1 MKVLIFTH
9 KNDIDGMGNAILA
22 KLAFK
27 ETKHILCGTFDLIK
41 NVNDFIDSKEIYNYD
56 KIFVTDL
63 CLDLKTLTKIQKDKI
78 LNDKFQLLDHHR
90 TYDTD
95 DYKKYPFVK
104 ICLQTEKGLSC
115 ATSLFYEYLL
125 ENKYL
130 KESKIVNEFVELTR
144 QHDTWEWKNIY
155 NNEKSRELA
164 VLFDSLGTNGYIN
177 FMYEKLTHEEEFNFN
192 DMERTL
198 IENKKEEIKDA
209 LEEYKKHIF
218 DREILGYKTSII
230 FINYEHRNEI
240 ADYLKEIEYDTDV
253 IMMISLDRGVV
264 SYRRTKNTVIVRE
277 VAEYFGG
284 KGHDAAATNPI
295 TKEQQEKIL
304 DILTQKDY

>member
-1 MKVLIFTH
+1 MKTLIFTH

-22 KLAFK
+22 KLAFE
-27 ETKHILCGTFDLIK
+27 ETKYVLCGTFDLIK
-41 NVNDFIDSKEIYNYD
+41 NVNDYIDSKEIYNYD
-56 KIFVTDL
+56 KVFITDL
-63 CLDLKTLTKIQKDKI
+63 CLDLKTLNKIEKDKI
-78 LNDKFQLLDHHR
+78 LKSKIQLIDHHK

-95 DYKKYPFVK
+95 DYKKFPFVK
-104 ICLQTEKGLSC
+104 ICLETNKGLSC

-125 ENKYL
+125 ENNYL
-130 KESKIVNEFVELTR
+130 KENKIINEFVELTR

-164 VLFDSLGTNGYIN
+164 ILFDCLGTNGYIN
-177 FMYEKLTHEEEFNFN
+177 YMYNKLTTEKDFEF
-192 DMERTL
+192 DSVEKML
-198 IENKKEEIKDA
+198 IENKKEEIKEA
-209 LEEYKKHIF
+209 LSEYEKHIF
-218 DREILGYKTSII
+218 NKEILGYKTSII

-240 ADYLKEIEYDTDV
+240 ADYLKEKGYDTEV

-264 SYRRTKNTVIVRE
+264 SYRRTNKNVIVRE

-304 DILTQKDY
+304 DILTTNE

>member
-1 MKVLIFTH
+1 MKTLIFTH

-22 KLAFK
+22 KLAFE
-27 ETKHILCGTFDLIK
+27 ETKYVLCGTFDLIK
-41 NVNDFIDSKEIYNYD
+41 NVNDYIDSKEIYNYD
-56 KIFVTDL
+56 KIFITDL
-63 CLDLKTLTKIQKDKI
+63 CLDLKTLNKIEKDKI
-78 LNDKFQLLDHHR
+78 LKSKIQLIDHHK
-90 TYDTD
+90 TYDTE
-95 DYKKYPFVK
+95 DYKKFPFVK
-104 ICLQTEKGLSC
+104 ICLETNKGLSC

-125 ENKYL
+125 ENNYL
-130 KESKIVNEFVELTR
+130 KENKIINEFVELTR

-164 VLFDSLGTNGYIN
+164 ILFDCLGTNGYIN
-177 FMYEKLTHEEEFNFN
+177 YMYNKLTTEKDFEF
-192 DMERTL
+192 DSVEKML
-198 IENKKEEIKDA
+198 IENKKEEIKEA
-209 LEEYKKHIF
+209 LNEYEKHIF
-218 DREILGYKTSII
+218 NKEILGYKTSII

-240 ADYLKEIEYDTDV
+240 ADYLKEKGYDTEV

-264 SYRRTKNTVIVRE
+264 SYRRTNKNVIVRE

-304 DILTQKDY
+304 DILTTNE

>member
-1 MKVLIFTH
+1 MKTLIFTH

-27 ETKHILCGTFDLIK
+27 ETKYVLCGTFDLIK

-56 KIFVTDL
+56 KIFITDL
-63 CLDLKTLTKIQKDKI
+63 CLDLKTLNKIEKDKI
-78 LNDKFQLLDHHR
+78 LKNKIQLIDHHK

-95 DYKKYPFVK
+95 EYKKFSFVK
-104 ICLQTEKGLSC
+104 ICLETNKGLSC
-115 ATSLFYEYLL
+115 ATSIFYEYLL
-125 ENKYL
+125 ENNYL
-130 KESKIVNEFVELTR
+130 KQNKIISEFVELTR

-164 VLFDSLGTNGYIN
+164 ILFDCLGTNGYIN
-177 FMYEKLTHEEEFNFN
+177 YMYQKLTTQKEFEF
-192 DMERTL
+192 DSVERML
-198 IENKKEEIKDA
+198 IENKKEEIKEA
-209 LEEYKKHIF
+209 LEEYEKHIF
-218 DREILGYKTSII
+218 NKEILGYKTSII

-240 ADYLKEIEYDTDV
+240 ADYLKEKGYDTEV

-264 SYRRTKNTVIVRE
+264 SYRRTNKNVIVRE
-277 VAEYFGG
+277 LAEYFGG

-295 TKEQQEKIL
+295 TIEQQEKIL
-304 DILTQKDY
+304 DILTSNN

>member
-1 MKVLIFTH
+1 MKTLIFTH

-22 KLAFK
+22 KLAFE
-27 ETKHILCGTFDLIK
+27 ETKYVLCGTFDLIK
-41 NVNDFIDSKEIYNYD
+41 NVNDYIDSKEIYNYD
-56 KIFVTDL
+56 KIFITDL
-63 CLDLKTLTKIQKDKI
+63 CLDLKTLNKIEKDRILKSKIQLI
-78 LNDKFQLLDHHR
+78 DHHK

-95 DYKKYPFVK
+95 DYKKFPFVK
-104 ICLQTEKGLSC
+104 ICLETNKGLSC

-125 ENKYL
+125 ENNYL
-130 KESKIVNEFVELTR
+130 KENKIINEFVELTR

-164 VLFDSLGTNGYIN
+164 ILFDCLGTNGYIN
-177 FMYEKLTHEEEFNFN
+177 YMYNKLTTKKDFEF
-192 DMERTL
+192 DSVEKML
-198 IENKKEEIKDA
+198 IENKKEEIKEA
-209 LEEYKKHIF
+209 LSEYEKHIF
-218 DREILGYKTSII
+218 NKEILGYKTSII

-240 ADYLKEIEYDTDV
+240 ADYLKEKGYDTEV

-264 SYRRTKNTVIVRE
+264 SYRRTNKNVIVRE

-304 DILTQKDY
+304 DILTTNE

>member
-1 MKVLIFTH
+1 MKTLIFTH

-22 KLAFK
+22 KLAFE
-27 ETKHILCGTFDLIK
+27 ETKYVLCGTFDLIK
-41 NVNDFIDSKEIYNYD
+41 NVNDYIDSKEIYNYD
-56 KIFVTDL
+56 KIFITDL
-63 CLDLKTLTKIQKDKI
+63 CLDLKTLNKIEKDRILKSKIQLI
-78 LNDKFQLLDHHR
+78 DHHK

-95 DYKKYPFVK
+95 DYKKFPFVK
-104 ICLQTEKGLSC
+104 ICLETNKGLSC

-125 ENKYL
+125 ENNYL
-130 KESKIVNEFVELTR
+130 KENKIISEFVELTR

-164 VLFDSLGTNGYIN
+164 ILFDCLGTNGYIN
-177 FMYEKLTHEEEFNFN
+177 YMYNKLTTEKDFEF
-192 DMERTL
+192 DSVEKML
-198 IENKKEEIKDA
+198 IENKKEEIKEA
-209 LEEYKKHIF
+209 LSEYEKHIF
-218 DREILGYKTSII
+218 NKEILGYKTSII

-240 ADYLKEIEYDTDV
+240 ADYLKEKGYDTEV

-264 SYRRTKNTVIVRE
+264 SYRRTNKNVIVRE

-304 DILTQKDY
+304 DILTTNE

>member
-1 MKVLIFTH
+1 MKTLIFTH

-22 KLAFK
+22 KLAFE
-27 ETKHILCGTFDLIK
+27 ETKYVLCGTFDLIK
-41 NVNDFIDSKEIYNYD
+41 NVNDYIDSKEIYNYD
-56 KIFVTDL
+56 KIFITDL
-63 CLDLKTLTKIQKDKI
+63 CLDLKTLNKIEKDKI
-78 LNDKFQLLDHHR
+78 LKSKIQLIDHHK
-90 TYDTD
+90 TYDTE
-95 DYKKYPFVK
+95 DYKKFPFVK
-104 ICLQTEKGLSC
+104 ICLETNKGLSC

-125 ENKYL
+125 ENNYL
-130 KESKIVNEFVELTR
+130 KENKIISEFVELTR

-164 VLFDSLGTNGYIN
+164 ILFDCLGTNGYIN
-177 FMYEKLTHEEEFNFN
+177 YMYQKLTTQKEFEF
-192 DMERTL
+192 DSVERML
-198 IENKKEEIKDA
+198 IENKKEEIKEA
-209 LEEYKKHIF
+209 LEEYEKHIF
-218 DREILGYKTSII
+218 NKEILGYKTSII

-240 ADYLKEIEYDTDV
+240 ADYLKEKGYDTEV

-264 SYRRTKNTVIVRE
+264 SYRRTNKNVIVRE

-304 DILTQKDY
+304 DILTTNE

>member
-1 MKVLIFTH
+1 MKSLIFTH
-9 KNDIDGMGNAILA
+9 KNDIDGMGNAILS

-27 ETKHILCGTFDLIK
+27 DTNYVLCGTFDLIK

-56 KIFVTDL
+56 KIFITDL
-63 CLDLKTLTKIQKDKI
+63 CLDIKTLNKIQKDKI
-78 LNDKFQLLDHHR
+78 LIDKIQLIDHHK

-95 DYKKYPFVK
+95 EYKKYSFVK
-104 ICLQTEKGLSC
+104 ICLKTEKGLSC

-125 ENKYL
+125 ENNYL
-130 KESKIVNEFVELTR
+130 KETDIINEFVELTR

-164 VLFDSLGTNGYIN
+164 ILFDSLGTNGYIN
-177 FMYEKLTHEEEFNFN
+177 FMYEKLSNENKFEFN
-192 DMERTL
+192 DIEKTL
-198 IENKKEEIKDA
+198 INNKKIEIQDA

-218 DREILGYKTSII
+218 DRNILGYKTSII

-240 ADYLKEIEYDTDV
+240 ADYLKETNYDTEV

-264 SYRRTKNTVIVRE
+264 SYRRTNKDVVVRK

-304 DILTQKDY
+304 DILTEHN

>member
-1 MKVLIFTH
+1 MKTIIFTH

-27 ETKHILCGTFDLIK
+27 ETKYVLCGTFDLIK
-41 NVNDFIDSKEIYNYD
+41 NVNDYIDSKEIYNYD
-56 KIFVTDL
+56 KIFITDL
-63 CLDLKTLTKIQKDKI
+63 CLDLKTLNKIEKDKI
-78 LNDKFQLLDHHR
+78 LKSKIQLIDHHK
-90 TYDTD
+90 TYDTE
-95 DYKKYPFVK
+95 DYKKFPFVK
-104 ICLQTEKGLSC
+104 ICLETNKGLSC

-125 ENKYL
+125 ENNYL
-130 KESKIVNEFVELTR
+130 KENKIISEFVELTR

-164 VLFDSLGTNGYIN
+164 ILFDCLGTNGYIN
-177 FMYEKLTHEEEFNFN
+177 YMYNKLITEKDFEF
-192 DMERTL
+192 DSVEKML
-198 IENKKEEIKDA
+198 IENKKEEIKEA
-209 LEEYKKHIF
+209 LNEYEKHIF
-218 DREILGYKTSII
+218 NKEILGYKTSII

-240 ADYLKEIEYDTDV
+240 ADYLKEKGYDTEV

-264 SYRRTKNTVIVRE
+264 SYRRTNKNVIVRE

-304 DILTQKDY
+304 DILTNAE

>member
-1 MKVLIFTH
+1 MKTLIFTH

-22 KLAFK
+22 KLAFE
-27 ETKHILCGTFDLIK
+27 ETKYVLCGTFDLIK
-41 NVNDFIDSKEIYNYD
+41 NVNDYIDSKEIYNYD
-56 KIFVTDL
+56 KIFITDL
-63 CLDLKTLTKIQKDKI
+63 CLDLKTLNKIEKDKI
-78 LNDKFQLLDHHR
+78 LKSKTQLIDHHK

-95 DYKKYPFVK
+95 DYKKFPFVK
-104 ICLQTEKGLSC
+104 ICLETNKGLSC

-125 ENKYL
+125 ENNYL
-130 KESKIVNEFVELTR
+130 KENKIISEFVELTR

-164 VLFDSLGTNGYIN
+164 ILFDCLGTNGYIN
-177 FMYEKLTHEEEFNFN
+177 YMYNKLTTKKDFEF
-192 DMERTL
+192 DSVEKML
-198 IENKKEEIKDA
+198 IENKKEEIKEA
-209 LEEYKKHIF
+209 LSEYEKHIF
-218 DREILGYKTSII
+218 NKEILGYKTSII

-240 ADYLKEIEYDTDV
+240 ADYLKEKGYDTEV

-264 SYRRTKNTVIVRE
+264 SYRRTNKNVIVRE

-304 DILTQKDY
+304 DILTTNE

>member
-1 MKVLIFTH
+1 MKTLIFTH

-22 KLAFK
+22 KLAFE
-27 ETKHILCGTFDLIK
+27 ETKYVLCGTFDLIK
-41 NVNDFIDSKEIYNYD
+41 NVNDYIDSKEIYNYD
-56 KIFVTDL
+56 KIFITDL
-63 CLDLKTLTKIQKDKI
+63 CLDLKTLNKIEKDKI
-78 LNDKFQLLDHHR
+78 LKSKIQLIDHHK

-95 DYKKYPFVK
+95 DYKKFPFVK
-104 ICLQTEKGLSC
+104 ICLETNKGLSC

-125 ENKYL
+125 ENNYL
-130 KESKIVNEFVELTR
+130 KENKIINEFVELTR

-164 VLFDSLGTNGYIN
+164 ILFDCLGTNGYIN
-177 FMYEKLTHEEEFNFN
+177 YMYNKLTTKKDFESDSVEK
-192 DMERTL
+192 ML
-198 IENKKEEIKDA
+198 IENKKEEIKEA
-209 LEEYKKHIF
+209 LSEYEKHIF
-218 DREILGYKTSII
+218 NKEILGYKTSII

-240 ADYLKEIEYDTDV
+240 ADYLKEKGYDTEV

-264 SYRRTKNTVIVRE
+264 SYRRTNKNVIVRE

-304 DILTQKDY
+304 DILTTNE

>member
-1 MKVLIFTH
+1 MKTLIFTH

-22 KLAFK
+22 KLAFE
-27 ETKHILCGTFDLIK
+27 ETKYVLCGTFDLIK
-41 NVNDFIDSKEIYNYD
+41 NVNDYIDSKEIYNYD
-56 KIFVTDL
+56 KIFITDL
-63 CLDLKTLTKIQKDKI
+63 CLDLKTLNKIEKDKI
-78 LNDKFQLLDHHR
+78 LKSKIQLIDHHK

-95 DYKKYPFVK
+95 DYKKFPFVK
-104 ICLQTEKGLSC
+104 ICLETNKGLSC

-125 ENKYL
+125 ENNYL
-130 KESKIVNEFVELTR
+130 KENKIINEFVELTR

-164 VLFDSLGTNGYIN
+164 ILFDCLGTNGYIN
-177 FMYEKLTHEEEFNFN
+177 YMYNKLTTKKDFEF
-192 DMERTL
+192 DSVEKML
-198 IENKKEEIKDA
+198 IENKKEEIKEA
-209 LEEYKKHIF
+209 LNEYEKHIF
-218 DREILGYKTSII
+218 NKEILGYKTSII

-240 ADYLKEIEYDTDV
+240 ADYLKEKGYDTEV

-264 SYRRTKNTVIVRE
+264 SYRRTNKNVIVRE

-304 DILTQKDY
+304 DILTTNE

>member
-1 MKVLIFTH
+1 MKTLIFTH

-22 KLAFK
+22 KLAFE
-27 ETKHILCGTFDLIK
+27 ETKYVLCGTFDLIK
-41 NVNDFIDSKEIYNYD
+41 NVNDYIDSKEIYNYD
-56 KIFVTDL
+56 KIFITDL
-63 CLDLKTLTKIQKDKI
+63 CLDLKTLNKIEKDKI
-78 LNDKFQLLDHHR
+78 LKSKIQLIDHHK
-90 TYDTD
+90 TYDTE
-95 DYKKYPFVK
+95 DYKKFPFVK
-104 ICLQTEKGLSC
+104 ICLETNKGLSC

-125 ENKYL
+125 ENNYL
-130 KESKIVNEFVELTR
+130 KENKIISEFVELTK

-164 VLFDSLGTNGYIN
+164 ILFDCLGTNGYIN
-177 FMYEKLTHEEEFNFN
+177 YMYNKLTTEKDFEF
-192 DMERTL
+192 DSVEKML
-198 IENKKEEIKDA
+198 IENKKEEIKEA
-209 LEEYKKHIF
+209 LSEYEKHIF
-218 DREILGYKTSII
+218 NKEILGYKTSII

-240 ADYLKEIEYDTDV
+240 ADYLKEKGYDTEV

-264 SYRRTKNTVIVRE
+264 SYRRTNKNVIVRE

-304 DILTQKDY
+304 DILTTNE

>member
-1 MKVLIFTH
+1 MKTLIFTH

-22 KLAFK
+22 KLAFE
-27 ETKHILCGTFDLIK
+27 ETKYVLCGTFDLIK
-41 NVNDFIDSKEIYNYD
+41 NVNDYIDSKEIYNYD
-56 KIFVTDL
+56 KIFITDL
-63 CLDLKTLTKIQKDKI
+63 CLDLKTLNKIEKDKI
-78 LNDKFQLLDHHR
+78 LKSKIQLIDHHK

-95 DYKKYPFVK
+95 DYKKFPFVK
-104 ICLQTEKGLSC
+104 ICLETNKGLSC

-125 ENKYL
+125 ENNYL
-130 KESKIVNEFVELTR
+130 KENKIINEFVELTR

-164 VLFDSLGTNGYIN
+164 ILFDCLGTNGYIN
-177 FMYEKLTHEEEFNFN
+177 YMYNKLTTEKDFEF
-192 DMERTL
+192 DSVEKML
-198 IENKKEEIKDA
+198 IENKKEEIKEA
-209 LEEYKKHIF
+209 LNEYEKHIF
-218 DREILGYKTSII
+218 NKEILGYKTSII

-240 ADYLKEIEYDTDV
+240 ADYLKEKGYDTEV

-264 SYRRTKNTVIVRE
+264 SYRRTNKNVIVRE

-304 DILTQKDY
+304 DILTTNE

>member
-1 MKVLIFTH
+1 MKTLIFTH

-22 KLAFK
+22 KLAFE
-27 ETKHILCGTFDLIK
+27 ETKYVLCGTFDLIK
-41 NVNDFIDSKEIYNYD
+41 NVNDYIDSKEIYNYD
-56 KIFVTDL
+56 KIFITDL
-63 CLDLKTLTKIQKDKI
+63 CLDLKTLNKIEKDKI
-78 LNDKFQLLDHHR
+78 LKSKIQLIDHHK
-90 TYDTD
+90 TYDTE
-95 DYKKYPFVK
+95 DYKKFPFVK
-104 ICLQTEKGLSC
+104 ICLETNKGLSC

-125 ENKYL
+125 ENNYL
-130 KESKIVNEFVELTR
+130 KGNKIISEFVELTR

-164 VLFDSLGTNGYIN
+164 ILFDCLGTNGYIN
-177 FMYEKLTHEEEFNFN
+177 YMYNKLTTEKDFEF
-192 DMERTL
+192 DSVEKML
-198 IENKKEEIKDA
+198 IENKKEEIKEA
-209 LEEYKKHIF
+209 LSEYEKHIF
-218 DREILGYKTSII
+218 NKEILGYKTSII

-240 ADYLKEIEYDTDV
+240 ADYLKEKGYDTEV

-264 SYRRTKNTVIVRE
+264 SYRRTNKNVIVRE

-304 DILTQKDY
+304 DILTSNN

>member
-1 MKVLIFTH
+1 MKTLIFTH

-22 KLAFK
+22 KLAFE
-27 ETKHILCGTFDLIK
+27 ETKYVLCGTFDLIK
-41 NVNDFIDSKEIYNYD
+41 NVNDYIDSKEIYNYD
-56 KIFVTDL
+56 KIFITDL
-63 CLDLKTLTKIQKDKI
+63 CLDLKTLNKIEKDKI
-78 LNDKFQLLDHHR
+78 LKSKIQLIDHHK

-95 DYKKYPFVK
+95 DYKKFPFVK
-104 ICLQTEKGLSC
+104 ICLETNKGLSC

-125 ENKYL
+125 ENNYL
-130 KESKIVNEFVELTR
+130 KENKIINEFVELTR

-164 VLFDSLGTNGYIN
+164 ILFDCLGTNGYIN
-177 FMYEKLTHEEEFNFN
+177 YMYNKLTTKKDFEF
-192 DMERTL
+192 DSVEKML
-198 IENKKEEIKDA
+198 IENKKEEIKEA
-209 LEEYKKHIF
+209 LSEYEKHIF
-218 DREILGYKTSII
+218 NKEILGYKTSII

-240 ADYLKEIEYDTDV
+240 ADYLKEKGYDTEV

-264 SYRRTKNTVIVRE
+264 SYRRTNKNVIVRE

-304 DILTQKDY
+304 DILTTNE